1 MELRQL
7 RYFVAVAEELHFARA
22 ASRLL
27 ITSPTLS
34 QQVKV
39 LERDLGVRL
48 FERGAAGV
56 RLTPAGSELLPLARS
71 TLAGAGA
78 LEETAR
84 RLALGRASSLQV
96 GFLSFSL
103 TAPVRRL
110 LNEFGRAEPTVDLQ
124 LRQYEWDDP
133 SAGLVDGSSDVAI
146 LRPPFTGSECL
157 STLEIGRDPLVAV
170 MAEDH
175 ALARLP
181 SLSARRLARTPFL
194 ETRLV
199 TDPVFADY
207 WYQRPLRT
215 PGVGAVVSRATTV
228 EEWLADIALGRGVN
242 LVPAGMVEEY
252 RKPGLAFVPVEDLE
266 PSPLVVAWD
275 QRRESSGVRRFIA
288 LAAEAVAE
296 RRTTAPL

>member
-56 RLTPAGSELLPLARS
+56 RLTPAGAELLPLARS

-84 RLALGRASSLQV
+84 RLALGRASTLQV

-133 SAGLVDGSSDVAI
+133 SAGLADGCSDVAI
-146 LRPPFTGSECL
+146 LRPPFTGMECL

-175 ALARLP
+175 PLAGLASVP
-181 SLSARRLARTPFL
+181 ARRLARTPFL

-207 WYQRPLRT
+207 WYQRRIRAA
-215 PGVGAVVSRATTV
+215 GVDAVLSRATTV

-242 LVPAGMVEEY
+242 LVPAGLVEEY
-252 RKPGLAFVPVEDLE
+252 HKPGLGFVPVEDLE
-266 PSPLVVAWD
+266 PSVLVVAWD
-275 QRRESSGVRRFIA
+275 PRRESPGVRRFVA